1 MTREDVKAQLA
12 KCPLEWSELG
22 EPSTTHERLM
32 APLIH
37 EGCFIGTYYI
47 DASYPGL
54 YFDNGWYFTLR
65 FEHKDTGDIDVVL
78 EMSSDDKF
86 PELGIIL
93 IKQEANAHRIGLL
106 LRHLGI
112 KEKQI

>member
-1 MTREDVKAQLA
+1 MTQEKLERELL
-12 KCPLEWSELG
+12 PLKWEELG

-54 YFDNGWYFTLR
+54 CFDNGWYFSLR

-93 IKQEANAHRIGLL
+93 IKQEANAHRIDHI